1 MNDTD
6 HTKWKGTR
14 KKNKEINKNQ
24 GKENKRELKE
34 RAENIILA
42 KLFTTTCMR

>member
-1 MNDTD
+1 M
-6 HTKWKGTR
+6 R

-24 GKENKRELKE
+24 GKEEKKRELKE